1 VTLPDDDALRGLPVP
16 GEVLSGKYEIER
28 VLGMGGMGVVL
39 AARHVG
45 LGQRVAVKMLRPE
58 IAKLPEAAERFLREA
73 RASTTLRSEHVA
85 RILDVGKLDNGAPYM
100 VMEFLEG
107 KDLHALASSPT
118 PLPIAASV
126 GYMLQAAE
134 ALAEAHATGIVHRDL
149 KPANLFLTA
158 GADGSPLVKV
168 LDFGISKANLPGER
182 GLTAT
187 DAVLGSPGYM
197 SPEQIRS
204 AKHVDQRADVW
215 GLGVTLYELLTGVP
229 PFDGASVAA
238 VSVQIVLETPQLVHQ
253 RRPDV
258 PEGLSEVVRRCLE
271 KEPGKRYASMAE
283 LAEALLPFAPAG
295 SGPALERI
303 RRIGRGSIP
312 FGATISASDPG
323 AHSQLSA
330 GTDGNWERPKER
342 VQRKV
347 LVLAAAAV
355 LLVGVL
361 LASVFA
367 LGRRSAEDTSEPEA
381 SVRDSSQNA
390 PAAALPLP
398 EPQRAPVASA
408 TAAAAADPVPLKPA
422 PSASAAPVPRRVP
435 VARPAPKGQCAK
447 DQVLTN
453 GHCCP
458 RGLVWQNGGCDR
470 PLATS
475 LP

>member
-1 VTLPDDDALRGLPVP
+1 VNSPDPDALRGLPVP

-58 IAKLPEAAERFLREA
+58 IARLPEAAERFLREA

-85 RILDVGKLDNGAPYM
+85 RVLDVGKLDNGAPYM

-107 KDLHALASSPT
+107 KDLHALASGQSQ
-118 PLPIAASV
+118 LPIAASV

-182 GLTAT
+182 GITAT

-238 VSVQIVLETPQLVHQ
+238 VSVQIVLETPKLVHE
-253 RRPDV
+253 RRPDI
-258 PEGLSEVVRRCLE
+258 PQALSEVVRRCLE
-271 KEPGKRYASMAE
+271 KEPGKRYGSMAE

-295 SGPALERI
+295 SAPAVERI
-303 RRIGRGSIP
+303 RRISRGSIP
-312 FGATISASDPG
+312 FGATLNASDLSPMG
-323 AHSQLSA
+323 QVSA

-342 VQRKV
+342 IQRRMLV
-347 LVLAAAAV
+347 LVAGAV
-355 LLVGVL
+355 FVVAVL

-367 LGRRSAEDTSEPEA
+367 LGRRSAEDTSAPEA
-381 SVRDSSQNA
+381 SAHRASQTA
-390 PAAALPLP
+390 PAAAPPLP
-398 EPQRAPVASA
+398 EPRPAAVPS
-408 TAAAAADPVPLKPA
+408 AAAASVAVPMQPV
-422 PSASAAPVPRRVP
+422 PSASAEPVTRRVP
-435 VARPAPKGQCAK
+435 VSRPAPKAQCPK
-447 DQVLTN
+447 DQVFTN